1 MKVFLL
7 KNVEKVGMEG
17 EIVKV
22 SDGYGV
28 NFLLARKL
36 AVEVTP
42 NNEATLQKR
51 IRVVEK
57 RQEAIATQTSMLAE
71 KIKTV
76 KLTLKRKIHDDGRLY
91 GSINAS
97 EVVDLLAE
105 KGISVAKNQIE
116 FGKMIKTTGTY
127 DVTIKLSSKLQP
139 TLKLQVISE

>member
-36 AVEVTP
+36 ALEVTSS
-42 NNEATLQKR
+42 NEASFAKR
-51 IRVVEK
+51 LKVVEK
-57 RQEAIATQTSMLAE
+57 RQEVIATQTSMLAE
-71 KIKTV
+71 KIKTLKV
-76 KLTLKRKIHDDGRLY
+76 TLKRKTHDDGRLY
-91 GSINAS
+91 GSVNPS
-97 EVVDLLAE
+97 EVVDVLAE

-116 FGKMIKTTGTY
+116 FGKMIKAAGTY
-127 DVTIKLSSKLQP
+127 DVIIKLSSKLQP
-139 TLKLQVISE
+139 TIKLQIVPE